1 MQPRPLP
8 FSQVLGQFRRDS
20 SSSAMLSG
28 LVAVVVG
35 FAGPTVLI
43 YAVAQNAHLSDRTV
57 LSWVWAATVL
67 CGLLSVFLSLRT
79 RVPVMSTWSTPGI
92 AFLAT
97 ALPGFH
103 FAEAVGAFLISAV
116 LVLLLGSVRPLTQLI
131 QRLPTP
137 LAGALNAAILM
148 PFAFHLVQAF
158 GGKPILVGAMVVAY
172 FALRR
177 LAPRWAVAGVLLVG
191 IAASSLLG
199 QLHHVAVQVALTRP
213 QLVWPEFSWRAVF
226 ALALPLT
233 LLAFTGQFVPGF
245 AVLKVAGYAPQ
256 PGPIIRACG
265 VASLAAAFVG
275 CHNLT
280 LGALLANIVSGPE
293 AHPDPA
299 RRYAAAVYA
308 GLFNI
313 LLGCFAG
320 TFLHVMALLPT
331 EAIQALAG
339 LALLAAI
346 ASSLQAALQAAP
358 GVGPLAAP
366 TVLIVT
372 LSGVAFLGVGSAFWG
387 ILAGLGVYALER
399 RGQPAGKPEATG
411 KLPVE
416 SRPVESRP
424 AESRPAGKVTT
435 GPESA

>member
-1 MQPRPLP
+1 MQTAY
-8 FSQVLGQFRRDS
+8 SQVFRQFRQDS
-20 SSSAMLSG
+20 SSTALLSG

-43 YAVAQNAHLSDRTV
+43 YAVARSAHLSDAAV

-67 CGLLSVFLSLRT
+67 CGLVSVWLSLRT
-79 RVPVMSTWSTPGI
+79 RVPIMSTWSTPGI

-97 ALPGFH
+97 ALPGFG
-103 FAEAVGAFLISAV
+103 FREAVGAFLISGI
-116 LVLLLGSVRPLTQLI
+116 LVLLLGTFRPLTRAI
-131 QRLPTP
+131 GRLPTP
-137 LAGALNAAILM
+137 LAGALNAAILL
-148 PFAFHLVQAF
+148 PFGFHVVQAF
-158 GGKPILVGAMVVAY
+158 GARPVLVGAMIVAY

-191 IAASSLLG
+191 IVASSLLG
-199 QLHHVAVQVALTRP
+199 LLHHTPVSLALTVP
-213 QLVWPEFSWRAVF
+213 QPVLPEFSWRAAF
-226 ALALPLT
+226 GLALPLT

-245 AVLKVAGYAPQ
+245 AVLKVAGYQPAPE
-256 PGPIIRACG
+256 PVIRACG

-299 RRYAAAVYA
+299 RRYVAAVYA

-320 TFLHVMALLPT
+320 TFLHVMALLPS
-331 EAIQALAG
+331 EAVQALAG

-346 ASSLQAALQAAP
+346 ASSLQAALGAVP
-358 GVGPLAAP
+358 GRPAGTLAAP
-366 TVLIVT
+366 AVLIVT
-372 LSGVAFLGVGSAFWG
+372 LSGVSFFGIGAAFWG
-387 ILAGLGVYALER
+387 ILAGLGVYTLER
-399 RGQPAGKPEATG
+399 PGRRAQAAAP
-411 KLPVE
+411 PVDLSPSAE
-416 SRPVESRP
+416 TQVSR
-424 AESRPAGKVTT
+424 
-435 GPESA
+435 

>member
-1 MQPRPLP
+1 M
-8 FSQVLGQFRRDS
+8 
-20 SSSAMLSG
+20 
-28 LVAVVVG
+28 
-35 FAGPTVLI
+35 
-43 YAVAQNAHLSDRTV
+43 
-57 LSWVWAATVL
+57 
-67 CGLLSVFLSLRT
+67 
-79 RVPVMSTWSTPGI
+79 I
-92 AFLAT
+92 A
-97 ALPGFH
+97 
-103 FAEAVGAFLISAV
+103 
-116 LVLLLGSVRPLTQLI
+116 
-131 QRLPTP
+131 
-137 LAGALNAAILM
+137 
-148 PFAFHLVQAF
+148 
-158 GGKPILVGAMVVAY
+158 AY

-191 IAASSLLG
+191 VAASSLLG
-199 QLHHVAVQVALTRP
+199 QLHHASVQFALTQP
-213 QLVWPEFSWRAVF
+213 QLALPEFSWRAVF
-226 ALALPLT
+226 GLALPLT

-265 VASLAAAFVG
+265 AASLAAAFVG

-280 LGALLANIVSGPE
+280 LAALLANIVSGPE

-299 RRYAAAVYA
+299 RRYVAAVYA

-346 ASSLQAALQAAP
+346 ASSLQAALQPAALQP
-358 GVGPLAAP
+358 AAGGVLAAP
-366 TVLIVT
+366 AVLIVT

-399 RGQPAGKPEATG
+399 RGEATV
-411 KLPVE
+411 KLTAENTRSPVE
-416 SRPVESRP
+416 
-424 AESRPAGKVTT
+424 AES
-435 GPESA
+435 S